1 MFGSL
6 KNIGALTSLLGKRE
20 QIAKSV
26 EKVLATLDQRRITV
40 NAPDGSVTV
49 VANGKSQVVSVSLA
63 PAALA
68 AAGSDEQA
76 RAALER
82 TIAGAMAAAQVRA
95 MEIARQEAQKE
106 ADALGVP
113 ELLSSIP
120 GLIKK

>member
-40 NAPDGSVTV
+40 SSPDGGVTV
-49 VANGKSQVVSVSLA
+49 VANAKSQVVSVTLA
-63 PAALA
+63 PAALTA
-68 AAGSDEQA
+68 AASDENA
-76 RAALER
+76 RRTLER
-82 TIAGAMAAAQVRA
+82 TIAGAFAAAQARA
-95 MEIARQEAQKE
+95 MEIARQEAQRE

-113 ELLSSIP
+113 ELLGAIP
-120 GLIKK
+120 GLMKK